1 MYFIVFSRD
10 KFQWKS
16 FKFTA
21 LLHEEGAAD
30 FLARMANFD
39 MK

>member
-1 MYFIVFSRD
+1 MFFGRD

-21 LLHEEGAAD
+21 LLDEQGAGD